1 MAPDRGNRT
10 RGCGFWSSGVSNPLT
25 IIRPDRIER
34 YEVTKD
40 TRIGDC
46 LVDAE
51 LLRGAYLVMD
61 PELMLDD
68 EMCFQASE
76 TPKEAGNGKR

>member
-1 MAPDRGNRT
+1 MAKTNH
-10 RGCGFWSSGVSNPLT
+10 LT

-34 YEVTKD
+34 YEVVRD

>member
-1 MAPDRGNRT
+1 M
-10 RGCGFWSSGVSNPLT
+10 SGPLT

-34 YEVTKD
+34 YEVNRD
-40 TRIGDC
+40 TRIGDW

-51 LLRGAYLVMD
+51 LLRGAYLVMA

>member
-1 MAPDRGNRT
+1 VAKTNH
-10 RGCGFWSSGVSNPLT
+10 LT

-40 TRIGDC
+40 TRIGDW

-61 PELMLDD
+61 PELMLGD

>member
-1 MAPDRGNRT
+1 MT
-10 RGCGFWSSGVSNPLT
+10 NPIT

-34 YEVTKD
+34 YEVVRD

-46 LVDAE
+46 P
-51 LLRGAYLVMD
+51 RGRGTTARGVSGD
-61 PELMLDD
+61 GPELMLGD

-76 TPKEAGNGKR
+76 TPAKEKGR

>member
-1 MAPDRGNRT
+1 MT
-10 RGCGFWSSGVSNPLT
+10 NPIT

-34 YEVTKD
+34 YEVTRD
-40 TRIGDC
+40 TMIGGW

-51 LLRGAYLVMD
+51 LLRGAVLVMD

-76 TPKEAGNGKR
+76 TLAKEKGR

>member
-1 MAPDRGNRT
+1 MT
-10 RGCGFWSSGVSNPLT
+10 KPLT
-25 IIRPDRIER
+25 IIRHDRIER
-34 YEVTKD
+34 YEVVRD
-40 TRIGDC
+40 TRIGGW

-51 LLRGAYLVMD
+51 LLRGAYLVMA

-76 TPKEAGNGKR
+76 TPKEVGNGKR

>member
-1 MAPDRGNRT
+1 MT
-10 RGCGFWSSGVSNPLT
+10 NPLT

-34 YEVTKD
+34 YEVTRD
-40 TRIGDC
+40 ARIGDW

>member
-1 MAPDRGNRT
+1 MT
-10 RGCGFWSSGVSNPLT
+10 NPLT
-25 IIRPDRIER
+25 IIRHDRIDR
-34 YEVTKD
+34 YEVTRD
-40 TRIGDC
+40 ARIGDW

-76 TPKEAGNGKR
+76 TLAKEKGR